1 MNIIEEINLIKE
13 AIRFD
18 RLAELLDVESS
29 NRKEIAQIK
38 ALLDPDQTAKVMS
51 EGAVIAQV
59 NLMEELN
66 HCQIHRDELMEYIMK
81 ELERM
86 KLKINEM
93 IHYVKNTNQ

>member
-1 MNIIEEINLIKE
+1 M
-13 AIRFD
+13 
-18 RLAELLDVESS
+18 
-29 NRKEIAQIK
+29 
-38 ALLDPDQTAKVMS
+38 
-51 EGAVIAQV
+51 IAQV

-66 HCQIHRDELMEYIMK
+66 QCQIHRDELMEYIMK